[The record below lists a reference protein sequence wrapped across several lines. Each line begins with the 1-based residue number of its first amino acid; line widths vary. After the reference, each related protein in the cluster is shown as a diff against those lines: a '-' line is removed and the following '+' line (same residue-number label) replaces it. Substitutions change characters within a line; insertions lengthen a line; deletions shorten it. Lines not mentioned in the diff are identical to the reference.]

1 MPIQRVVVA
10 VLVLTLLPAA
20 CGGSGA
26 KPVANSTR
34 SAAKPARR
42 ALYITTTSG
51 TTRSPV
57 LVLVNGGPGLGH
69 AYLRPLAASL
79 ASPSLRVAMYDQ
91 RGVGRSPAPPN
102 DDYSLIAYVRD
113 LESVRRSLGVARM
126 ALLGHSWGGLVAA
139 GYAAHYPHRVSALV
153 LVDAQ
158 PVNQHVS
165 AAGDTHF
172 AAHVQH
178 LQRVGLLPRQLPSN
192 RGDDCSRSFAAIIP
206 AYLARPARHI
216 PNSLRTW
223 TCSVHAGQR
232 TSAQLR
238 GTADLLVSLT
248 HYTGPALVIVG
259 ADDPFGA
266 AWPRAIVRELPRART
281 QLRTISAA
289 GHFPW
294 AESPRFAVIVRRY
307 LQHGVR

>member
-26 KPVANSTR
+26 KPVSSSTR

-51 TTRSPV
+51 TARSPV

-69 AYLRPLAASL
+69 GYLRPLAASL

-139 GYAAHYPHRVSALV
+139 AYAAHYPHRVSALV

-192 RGDDCSRSFAAIIP
+192 RGDDCSRSFA
-206 AYLARPARHI
+206 
-216 PNSLRTW
+216 
-223 TCSVHAGQR
+223 
-232 TSAQLR
+232 
-238 GTADLLVSLT
+238 
-248 HYTGPALVIVG
+248 
-259 ADDPFGA
+259 
-266 AWPRAIVRELPRART
+266 
-281 QLRTISAA
+281 
-289 GHFPW
+289 
-294 AESPRFAVIVRRY
+294 
-307 LQHGVR
+307 